1 MTPKLLFAVNVP
13 IRGYRYH
20 NGEWVTHI
28 THRDLSF
35 NLCEICGSQITD
47 RRRSRTCSN
56 RCTEAYWRRV
66 REAERHANLRN
77 PFFWPT
83 FRHEAL
89 ERDGHRCTQCGSTTD
104 LEIHHITPVAAGGTN
119 APDNLTT
126 LCHDCHAAIHAAE
139 WRELAEERKRITEAQ
154 RQEAAAAALRETL
167 RQHGGKT
174 IEEW

>member
-20 NGEWVTHI
+20 NGGWI
-28 THRDLSF
+28 PYILHRDLCF
-35 NLCEICGSQITD
+35 TLCEICGSQITD

-66 REAERHANLRN
+66 REAERYANLRN
-77 PFFWPT
+77 PYFWPT
-83 FRHEAL
+83 FRHETL